1 MWVFMVLSFTG
12 TEERIEK
19 LPQDIKTFVGKSN
32 VLDNI
37 KTQFENHK
45 FVVLHGGPC
54 LGKTTVATKFTH
66 QVKHE
71 YGIIVWVDLKDLE
84 SEAKDGNKLQNICT
98 KILSELNVDTN
109 DLKGDMVVH
118 LECKLRKIRMK
129 MLLILDNIEDFID
142 IPERSEQQHPILP
155 LANLLESF
163 SKNAPNFV
171 KVLGVS
177 RYQANETSFRD
188 CGSVPLEPLSQEEG
202 RQYLSILLKEKHQ
215 GSIDLLNEKCCGIPL
230 ACEIVA
236 KMLNEISDGD
246 KDYFCR
252 KIKEVPLME
261 LSKVMNR
268 MFDIFL
274 GSLSAD
280 ENRAVEI
287 LSIFPSSFSW
297 EFAEKLC
304 GELEKDSFLIERL
317 NQKSVIS
324 KSNVDG
330 YLIHPFLREF
340 ILCKEGFQDKLSSY
354 RAALIKVYLGYFMKL
369 SDESFDKDNSRKC
382 INELYKR
389 TIAFNHL
396 VVLTTSLCHEK
407 ALSDEQRENVRS
419 KVFNEDSNWSFI
431 LFLRFLYYLVPQKDI
446 EAIFTFL
453 LAIALEED
461 RGIIQAC
468 LDELKWVSDKDVSLI
483 TEDYEYVMA
492 ERRIL
497 SDMVKSIGREP
508 QNGLEERLMKL
519 SDKIQRLQNCKVRS
533 YYLLKTEKLL
543 GEMFKKSNNGERAL
557 VHYEKSLDI
566 SKEAF
571 GDGFLTIDCY
581 ERVAV
586 DLSALGDADKAKARF
601 TEAYNMATRTGVQ
614 DLGKITNLLLSMG
627 SFLIK
632 RPDEDSREEGKTLLL
647 KSVNINRAAGNSKG
661 MCQAMQRLS
670 MNDQRYSV
678 MVQEYFR
685 TVEEPDKA
693 YIDLMNGMFYEC
705 RNVASQSVDKE
716 EVTRETKKGIEI
728 LQKAIEIV
736 APRLEHRF
744 KDEYV
749 RALFCWNRDI
759 AVRCAHVMLESE
771 RKPFA
776 KEALRLAEKYTIK
789 EFESDMN
796 FLRLVDKS
804 AKRSVE
810 EEQHIMHVTFLEN
823 VTVSMINKKQGKKL
837 QRELL
842 KAKEQCK
849 ESWLHLKIIKC
860 LLQIP
865 AIQQNERLKYVEETI
880 KLLSNQ
886 DVLTPQPFFVL
897 RKHIPALLTE
907 ASEKQGS
914 EPIKQLYE
922 YCITVIKTLES
933 KKMEDEKQG
942 VWFQFEF
949 YIILLE
955 NYPWCY
961 KENEVRLHL
970 TKKVL
975 QIGKERNFFKKKYS
989 GLDKKYKD
997 FIDSKQVSFLRT
1009 LWENLTFV
1017 F

>member
-1 MWVFMVLSFTG
+1 MVLFFSC

-19 LPQDIKTFVGKSN
+19 LPQDIKTFVGKSK
-32 VLDNI
+32 VLDDI
-37 KTQFENHK
+37 KTQFEDHK

-54 LGKTTVATKFTH
+54 LGKTTVSTKFAH
-66 QVKHE
+66 QVKNE

-109 DLKGDMVVH
+109 DLNGDMVVH
-118 LECKLRKIRMK
+118 LECKLRKIHMK
-129 MLLILDNIEDFID
+129 TLLILDNIEDFID
-142 IPERSEQQHPILP
+142 IPERSEQPRPILP

-171 KVLGVS
+171 SVLGIS
-177 RYQANETSFRD
+177 RFQPNETSFRD
-188 CGSVPLEPLSQEEG
+188 CGSVLLDPLCQEEG
-202 RQYLSILLKEKHQ
+202 RQYLSILLREEHQ
-215 GSIDLLNEKCCGIPL
+215 GSVDVLNEKCCGIPL
-230 ACEIVA
+230 AYEIVA

-246 KDYFCR
+246 KDYLIR
-252 KIKEVPLME
+252 KIKKVPLME
-261 LSKVMNR
+261 LSKVMHR
-268 MFDIFL
+268 LFDIFL

-304 GELEKDSFLIERL
+304 GEFEKDSFLIERL
-317 NQKSVIS
+317 IQKSVIS
-324 KSNVDG
+324 KSDVDG
-330 YLIHPFLREF
+330 YFIHPFLREF
-340 ILCKEGFQDKLSSY
+340 ILCKKDFKDKLNSY
-354 RAALIKVYLGYFMKL
+354 KAALIKVYLGYFLKL

-407 ALSDEQRENVRS
+407 ALSDEQLENIRS
-419 KVFNEDSNWSFI
+419 KIFNKDSNCSFI

-446 EAIFTFL
+446 EAIFAFL
-453 LAIALEED
+453 LAIALEAD

-468 LDELKWVSDKDVSLI
+468 LDELKWVSDKDLSLI
-483 TEDYEYVMA
+483 TEDHEYVMA

-497 SDMVKSIGREP
+497 SDMVKIHRREP
-508 QNGLEERLMKL
+508 KNGLEERLMKL
-519 SDKIQRLQNCKVRS
+519 SEKIQRLQNSKIRS

-543 GEMFKKSNNGERAL
+543 GEMFKKSNNGEKAL
-557 VHYEKSLDI
+557 VHYERSLEI

-632 RPDEDSREEGKTLLL
+632 RPDEDSKEEGKVLLL

-693 YIDLMNGMFYEC
+693 YIDLMNGIFCEC
-705 RNVASQSVDKE
+705 RNVANQSVDKE

-736 APRLEHRF
+736 SPKLEISHRF
-744 KDEYV
+744 NDEYV

-776 KEALRLAEKYTIK
+776 KEALRLAETYTIK
-789 EFESDMN
+789 EFESDMT
-796 FLRLVDKS
+796 FLRLVDK
-804 AKRSVE
+804 ATKRSVE
-810 EEQHIMHVTFLEN
+810 EEQHIMHVTFLES
-823 VTVSMINKKQGKKL
+823 VTTTMIEKKQGNKL
-837 QRELL
+837 QHELL
-842 KAKEQCK
+842 KAKQQCK

-865 AIQQNERLKYVEETI
+865 AIPQNERLKYVEETI

-914 EPIKQLYE
+914 EPIKRLYE
-922 YCITVIKTLES
+922 YCITAIETLES

-942 VWFQFEF
+942 TWFQFEF

-955 NYPWCY
+955 NYPWSD
-961 KENEVRLHL
+961 KENETRLHF
-970 TKKVL
+970 TQKAL
-975 QIGKERNFFKKKYS
+975 QTGKERNLFKKKHN

-997 FIDSKQVSFLRT
+997 FIDSKQVSFLST
-1009 LWENLTFV
+1009 LWEYLTIMF
-1017 F
+1017 